1 MRDTAT
7 DRAAMWPATRRGQSE
22 HRQPT
27 GRFKE
32 TDMRTQMYRTAVRML
47 PALVAAAVAV
57 PVAALS
63 QPAWA
68 APAPSGCETV
78 TPANLATFFD
88 GEIPRLLQEGRIPG
102 AVVSVVSG
110 GTTAFTGG
118 YGTADVEHGVP
129 FSASRSLVRVAS
141 ISKLFTWTAVMQQ
154 VEAGRLDLNTDV
166 NRYLKDFNI
175 PNTFSRP
182 VTLQNLMDHTAGFE
196 DYIIGTAAHSADDV
210 PPLGD
215 YLAHHM
221 PARITP
227 PGEVSAYSNY
237 GAALAGYIVAQVSGE
252 PYDAY
257 VQHHILDPLAMTH
270 STAAQ
275 PLPAA
280 LAGDLARSYDS
291 DVNPPRRIPFMFDPL
306 APDGS
311 MDTTATD
318 IANFMNAQLHG
329 GRFGTNEILSP
340 TTTAQMQQRSF
351 AADPR
356 LDGYAHGFMD
366 HTINGHRILMH
377 DGGWEGF
384 RSVLMLVPGCDLGLF
399 LSMNGTSAEK
409 VAGEFTDAFFNR
421 FTPAPAQPDA
431 AAASVP
437 AGRTTVTTPR
447 AGFYEPTRHNESTVE
462 KVSNLL
468 SQFRLTID
476 TDGTVHFGGKN
487 WKPQGAGLYR
497 AGATDRM
504 VFLAG
509 TGGRRYVAVNGTT
522 YELMSRTETLPFNLI
537 VLLVVG
543 LAAISTLALP
553 VVWLLRR
560 LLHRTRTSTGTWR
573 AARIF
578 AAGTLALGVVFL
590 AALTATLI
598 GNTDEFQYH
607 VPLSFQLLLAV
618 PVIALGAG
626 LAAVALTVRGWR
638 NSAAGI
644 VARIHQVAMLGGI
657 VVLAWILWQWNLI
670 GWQYA

>member
-1 MRDTAT
+1 
-7 DRAAMWPATRRGQSE
+7 
-22 HRQPT
+22 
-27 GRFKE
+27 
-32 TDMRTQMYRTAVRML
+32 MRTQMYRVLAT
-47 PALVAAAVAV
+47 LVAAAATV

-68 APAPSGCETV
+68 APAPSGCQTA
-78 TPANLATFFD
+78 TPADLARFFD
-88 GEIPRLLQEGRIPG
+88 DEIPRLLREDRIPG

-110 GTTAFTGG
+110 GTTAFAGG
-118 YGTADVEHGVP
+118 YGMADVEHRIP
-129 FSASRSLVRVAS
+129 FSASTSLVRVAS

-166 NRYLKDFNI
+166 NRYLTDFKI
-175 PNTFSRP
+175 PSTFP
-182 VTLQNLMDHTAGFE
+182 QPITLRNLMDHTAGFE
-196 DYIIGTAAHSADDV
+196 DFVIGTAARSADDV

-221 PARITP
+221 PARIRP

-257 VQHHILDPLAMTH
+257 VQHHVLDPLGMTH

-275 PLPAA
+275 PVPAA
-280 LAGDLARSYDS
+280 LARDLARSYDS
-291 DVNPPRRIPFMFDPL
+291 DVNPPRQIPFMFDPM

-311 MDTTATD
+311 LDTTATD

-329 GRFGTNEILSP
+329 GRFGTNEILTP
-340 TTTAQMQQRSF
+340 ATTAQMHQRSF

-366 HTINGHRILMH
+366 HTINGHRVLMH

-399 LSMNGTSAEK
+399 LSMNGTSAEQ
-409 VAGEFTDAFFNR
+409 AGGEFTNAFFDR
-421 FTPAPAQPDA
+421 FAPPSAQPDA
-431 AAASVP
+431 AAGSVP
-437 AGRTTVTTPR
+437 AGRATVTTPR
-447 AGFYEPTRHNESTVE
+447 AGFYEPSRHNESTVE
-462 KVSNLL
+462 KVTNLL
-468 SQFRLTID
+468 GSLRLAID
-476 TDGTVHFGGKN
+476 ADGVVHFAGKT
-487 WKPQGAGLYR
+487 WTPQAAGLYR
-497 AGATDRM
+497 VAGTTDRM

-509 TGGRRYVAVNGTT
+509 TDGRRYVAVNAVT
-522 YELMSRTETLPFNLI
+522 YRLMGQAETLPFNLV

-543 LAAISTLALP
+543 LAALSTLALP

-560 LLHRTRTSTGTWR
+560 ILHRQRTTTGTWR
-573 AARIF
+573 AARIL
-578 AAGTLALGVVFL
+578 AAAALALGVAFL
-590 AALTATLI
+590 AALTAILV

-607 VPLSFQLLLAV
+607 VPPSFRLLLAV
-618 PVIALGAG
+618 PVVALGAG
-626 LAAVALTVRGWR
+626 LAAAALTVPGWR
-638 NSAAGI
+638 NSSAGI
-644 VARIHQVAMLGGI
+644 VARIHQVVMLGG
-657 VVLAWILWQWNLI
+657 VVALAWFLWQWNLI